1 MTGLLRVIRGLIGLL
16 IVLQPFGLVINL
28 LWLLPNPGA
37 DNGYE
42 IASLL
47 YRLALLAVSVG
58 LFLGLRRIINR
69 LYLKKHGVPHPT
81 LAQRRWVL

>member
-37 DNGYE
+37 DHGYE
-42 IASLL
+42 MASLL

-69 LYLKKHGVPHPT
+69 LYLKKHGVAHPT